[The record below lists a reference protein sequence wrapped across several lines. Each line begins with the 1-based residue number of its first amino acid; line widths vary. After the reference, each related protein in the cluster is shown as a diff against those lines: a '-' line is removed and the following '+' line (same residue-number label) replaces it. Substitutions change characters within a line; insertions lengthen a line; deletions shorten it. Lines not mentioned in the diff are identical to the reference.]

1 MTAPLITDTSAFK
14 GSGYFFYDLT
24 AKLNWRLSDKD
35 RLYLSS
41 YFGRDVFTFNNEDL
55 GFNFSVPWG
64 NATASLR
71 WNHLFNDKLFV
82 NTSAVFTDYNFAFE
96 GGSNDFNFR
105 LFSSGVRDYNLKQDF
120 TYYHSSLHNVEFG
133 WNYTL
138 HRFIHPVYLPTVVMF
153 HLEMKV

>member
-1 MTAPLITDTSAFK
+1 MLCT
-14 GSGYFFYDLT
+14 
-24 AKLNWRLSDKD
+24 
-35 RLYLSS
+35 
-41 YFGRDVFTFNNEDL
+41 FTFNNENL

-82 NTSAVFTDYNFAFE
+82 NSSAVFTDYNFAFE

-105 LFSSGVRDYNLKQDF
+105 LSSGVRDYNLKQDY
-120 TYYHSSLHNVEFG
+120 TYYHSSLHNVKFG

-138 HRFIHPVYLPTVVMF
+138 HRFIP
-153 HLEMKV
+153 